1 MSPNMIAVIVLFATL
16 LGSVEPTVSC
26 YTCNERNAND
36 CTGPISQCNYCTYVR
51 TPYDVTRAC
60 AISSFLFFPD
70 NSMTTTINQCERKR
84 INGQEYAVEVC
95 NSGSFCDTHCNSA
108 SPPANGQ
115 IVSCTTCHASNVNDC
130 TGPTCQGNY
139 CTYVR
144 TPYDV
149 TRSCSVSSFVVYPD
163 QSVTATLNQCE
174 RKTING
180 QEYAMEVCNSG
191 SFCDTQCNSVSL
203 LSTVFSFLLL
213 PVMYLIKC

>member
-1 MSPNMIAVIVLFATL
+1 LEPTITCFTCHASNANDCTGPTCQGNYCTYVRTPYDVSRSCSISSWVMFPDNSVTSTINQCERKNINGQEYAMEVCNSGPYCDTHCNSVSPLST
-16 LGSVEPTVSC
+16 EPTVSC

-108 SPPANGQ
+108 S
-115 IVSCTTCHASNVNDC
+115 
-130 TGPTCQGNY
+130 
-139 CTYVR
+139 
-144 TPYDV
+144 
-149 TRSCSVSSFVVYPD
+149 
-163 QSVTATLNQCE
+163 
-174 RKTING
+174 
-180 QEYAMEVCNSG
+180 
-191 SFCDTQCNSVSL
+191 
-203 LSTVFSFLLL
+203 
-213 PVMYLIKC
+213 